1 MARDPYD
8 VLGVS
13 KTATA
18 EEITKAY
25 RKLAQKYHPDKN
37 PGDKEAEEKFKEI
50 QNAYDVLNDPAKR
63 SNFDRFGSAQGA
75 AGPGFG
81 GFSGFGG
88 NMNPEDVADL
98 LRNMG
103 MGGFGGGGGEG
114 FSFDFGPFGGA
125 TGGTRSRRRTRQA
138 EPQEIEREIT
148 IPFLTA
154 ARGGKLDLDI
164 DSREVS
170 VNVPAGAK
178 EGQALR
184 LKGVLGGGTSLK
196 LKLHIDTHPYFRREG
211 DDLLVEVPISVPEAV
226 LGAKVDAP
234 LLDGSRVTV
243 TVPPGTSSGAK
254 LRLKRQG
261 IAGGDLYVVLK
272 VVVPK
277 TDDAH
282 SRELIEEFAKL
293 NPQDPRADVPWR

>member
-1 MARDPYD
+1 MARDPYE

-13 KTATA
+13 KTANA
-18 EEITKAY
+18 DEITKAY
-25 RKLAQKYHPDKN
+25 RKLAQKLHPDRN
-37 PGDKEAEEKFKEI
+37 PGDKEAEEKFKEV
-50 QNAYDVLNDPAKR
+50 QNAYDILNDPAKR

-75 AGPGFG
+75 AGAGFG

-88 NMNPEDVADL
+88 NMNAEDLQDI
-98 LRNMG
+98 LRQMG
-103 MGGFGGGGGEG
+103 MGGFAGGGEG
-114 FSFDFGPFGGA
+114 YSFDFGPAGGA
-125 TGGTRSRRRTRQA
+125 AGGTRSRRRTRQA

-154 ARGGKLDLDI
+154 ARGGKLDLSVDGQ
-164 DSREVS
+164 DVS
-170 VNVPAGAK
+170 INVPAAAK
-178 EGQALR
+178 EGQSLR
-184 LKGVLGGGTSLK
+184 LKGLLGGGASLK
-196 LKLHIDTHPYFRREG
+196 LKLHIERHPYFRREG
-211 DDLLVEVPISVPEAV
+211 DDLLVEVPISIAEAM

-234 LLDGSRVTV
+234 LLDGSKVSV
-243 TVPPGTSSGAK
+243 TVPPGASSGAK

-277 TDDAH
+277 NLDAR